1 MWVWSASLPY
11 YCHGLN
17 CFIGTEAPAHAIT
30 NVTVHMADGST
41 IENTNIVWR
50 NGIIE
55 QVGVNAT
62 IPFDAFVIDG
72 GDSSHVFQDLLM
84 GWPFGGV
91 DVSRDL
97 PRLENPGKPPYD
109 RAGLSRSDPS
119 PLLK

>member
-1 MWVWSASLPY
+1 MKINRTLVGMVSFFTILLAWAQLP
-11 YCHGLN
+11 LLAQ
-17 CFIGTEAPAHAIT
+17 EAPAHAIT

-72 GDSSHVFQDLLM
+72 GDSLHVFPGLIDGM
-84 GWPFGGV
+84 AIGGV
-91 DVSRDL
+91 PMYREIYLD
-97 PRLENPGKPPYD
+97 
-109 RAGLSRSDPS
+109 
-119 PLLK
+119 

>member
-1 MWVWSASLPY
+1 MKINRTLVGMVKFLHYAKWY
-11 YCHGLN
+11 GLQMPLLAQ
-17 CFIGTEAPAHAIT
+17 EAPAHAIT

-72 GDSSHVFQDLLM
+72 GDSLHVFPGLIDGM
-84 GWPFGGV
+84 AIWG
-91 DVSRDL
+91 S
-97 PRLENPGKPPYD
+97 PRCT
-109 RAGLSRSDPS
+109 
-119 PLLK
+119 